1 MKLISILSEAARNCI
16 RRFPVPAAF
25 ATALAAL
32 LVGAIITE
40 KESSLIMAI
49 TYFLSVGYVL
59 SLTLTLWSEEQ
70 GAVSDEAAAGT
81 SSPRALTTTRLVWA
95 LSVLVLLADS
105 VYVYHCGT
113 DWDISVSLMHVS
125 AILALVLTVFFLSFT
140 RERDD
145 IPAWNFALRL
155 ILSGAICWLVGM
167 VLWGGLSLLLVSLN
181 MLFSFEIGGKWFLV
195 IGTLFSGL
203 LPSLLFLGCIPNGQ
217 RKHNRTPL
225 SSNFLNGVF
234 RFLFVPLE
242 LLYVIVLYVYA
253 LQIIVRWELPNGMV
267 SWLVIASMVG
277 LIGIEFGLYPARK
290 AEGRRFDEVI
300 AHFFPL
306 IITPLLLL
314 MTVGIVRRFSDYGI
328 TIPRLYLATLNGW
341 FYVVC
346 IGLFLMR
353 ARRIHWIPITFAA
366 LFLLTSVL
374 PVNYATITRRVL
386 LRQTEQALAKAGA
399 TKLPLDA
406 DRYDAVMKSLT
417 AEEAGRISAKLKYL
431 EQTFSSKTI
440 EPLVTQKDKL
450 VHFRD
455 YIPDENKSGKDGTNT
470 DRNHSAT
477 MSRSHLQIPEGYSDL
492 YPNVWASISN
502 IDAKTKTV
510 ELPVTASGEVID
522 TLVVNIAQLKRA
534 NKLMDQPMPIPTKS
548 DSTLF
553 LAERFNLWY
562 SASKGELDIS
572 ISGFL
577 FK

>member
-32 LVGAIITE
+32 LVGVIISE
-40 KESSLIMAI
+40 KDSSLIMAI
-49 TYFLSVGYVL
+49 AYFLSVGYVL

-70 GAVSDEAAAGT
+70 GVVPEEAPVGT

-95 LSVLVLLADS
+95 LSFLVLLADS
-105 VYVYHCGT
+105 VYVYHNGAN
-113 DWDISVSLMHVS
+113 WDIAVSLMHAS
-125 AILALVLTVFFLSFT
+125 AIMALVLTVFFLSFT

-155 ILSGAICWLVGM
+155 ILSGVVCWLVGM

-181 MLFSFEIGGKWFLV
+181 LLFSFEIGGKWFLV
-195 IGTLFSGL
+195 VGTLFSGL
-203 LPSLLFLGCIPNGQ
+203 LPSLLFLGCIPDGQ
-217 RKHNRTPL
+217 RKHNRMPL

-242 LLYVIVLYVYA
+242 LLYIIVLYVYA
-253 LQIIVRWELPNGMV
+253 LQIIVHWELPNGMV

-290 AEGRRFDEVI
+290 AEGRRFDDAI
-300 AHFFPL
+300 ARLLPL

-341 FYVVC
+341 FYAVC

-374 PVNYATITRRVL
+374 PLNYATITRRVL
-386 LRQTEQALAKAGA
+386 LQQTEQALVKAGA
-399 TKLPLDA
+399 ANLPLDA
-406 DRYDAVMKSLT
+406 DRYDAVMKTLT
-417 AEEAGRISAKLKYL
+417 PDEAGRISAKLKYL

-440 EPLVTQKDKL
+440 EPLVTQKDKP
-450 VHFRD
+450 VRFRD
-455 YIPDENKSGKDGTNT
+455 YIPDEKASGADGADAPRTYMADMT
-470 DRNHSAT
+470 RTHVK
-477 MSRSHLQIPEGYSDL
+477 IPGGYREL
-492 YPNVWASISN
+492 YPNVTASIN
-502 IDAKTKTV
+502 DIDPKAKSV
-510 ELPVTASGEVID
+510 DVPLTAYEEVID
-522 TLVVNIAQLKRA
+522 TLVVSIDQLKAADWKVDR
-534 NKLMDQPMPIPTKS
+534 PMPIPTKS
-548 DSTLF
+548 GTTLF
-553 LAERFNLWY
+553 MADHFNLWY
-562 SASKGELDIS
+562 SSQGGKASLYIT
-572 ISGFL
+572 GFM